1 MPCPSAL
8 SVTRLLPATLGV
20 FRKAY
25 PLTTLNLFDMT
36 PVEQYRALVNRLK
49 ETSCEQAFLSNLRP
63 TIIRKLKSAFTLL
76 MASQCLTFRVGGVH
90 TKRKFKYGKE
100 LSPRGLECECTQEE
114 RSTSI
119 IKQLVFPVPVLP

>member
-49 ETSCEQAFLSNLRP
+49 ERP
-63 TIIRKLKSAFTLL
+63 
-76 MASQCLTFRVGGVH
+76 ASKPSSQICAR
-90 TKRKFKYGKE
+90 R
-100 LSPRGLECECTQEE
+100 
-114 RSTSI
+114 
-119 IKQLVFPVPVLP
+119 